1 VNAIVSC
8 QYPPMSDGGA
18 GAGAADLM
26 GKLEAAG
33 GDTSAVVALL
43 WTWLEAHLLDF
54 GSLLEKPPTLLAEA
68 LLLPPFAG
76 VTAADLE
83 AIAEAPLRA
92 AAILLARIG
101 LAYTGPPVATFD
113 PAKGFDG
120 EDVYVCW
127 RRSEL
132 VGRLGRYEGPPSAQ
146 EHPSVST
153 LCPSLVVCPAEVEGI
168 ALGFPRVEGRE
179 WDVVCQRL
187 EQGLSEGE
195 RSTVCFHLDSL
206 GEQGFSRW
214 SADPALKIGALREEE
229 VEPAEAEAARAA
241 TVAAVASAAG
251 AANVLVM
258 PELAATE
265 PVLGAIGTELAAL
278 GPEAPALTVIGRYHR
293 PAASEGEEADPE
305 LAKYVNEAVV
315 LGPRG
320 TELWSHRKLSSAG
333 GEVDTA
339 DGPLHLLEDI
349 RLGRTLSVLGTPLG
363 NLSVV
368 TCLDTFAAH
377 SRRRIAEGPANVL
390 LVPSLSEKVNR
401 HHDSL
406 QQLVQ
411 GIWGVAFVCNR
422 SPRPGAKGSNWD
434 EDDNRSFCVLQRHKQ
449 RQLIRVEGREA
460 YMFDVGAEEKR

>member
-1 VNAIVSC
+1 
-8 QYPPMSDGGA
+8 MSDGDA
-18 GAGAADLM
+18 GAGAADLT
-26 GKLEAAG
+26 GKLEAVGA
-33 GDTSAVVALL
+33 DTSAVVALL
-43 WTWLEAHLLDF
+43 WTWLEAHLQDF
-54 GSLLEKPPTLLAEA
+54 GSLLEKPATLLAEA
-68 LLLPPFAG
+68 LHLPDFEG

-83 AIAEAPLRA
+83 VIAEAPVRGSAL
-92 AAILLARIG
+92 LLARIG
-101 LAYTGPPVATFD
+101 LCYAGPPVAIFD

-132 VGRLGRYEGPPSAQ
+132 VRRLGRYERPPSAQ

-153 LCPSLVVCPAEVEGI
+153 LCPSLVVCPAVVEGI
-168 ALGFPRVEGRE
+168 ALSFPRVEGPE
-179 WDVVCQRL
+179 WDAVCRRL
-187 EQGLSEGE
+187 EHGLSEGE

-206 GEQGFSRW
+206 GEEGFSRW
-214 SADPALKIGALREEE
+214 SADGELKIGALREED

-258 PELAATE
+258 PELAATDA
-265 PVLGAIGTELAAL
+265 VLGAIGAELASL

-293 PAASEGEEADPE
+293 PAVAGGEAADPE
-305 LAKYVNEAVV
+305 LANYVNEAVV

-320 TELWSHRKLSSAG
+320 TVLWSHRKLTSAG
-333 GEVDTA
+333 GEVETA
-339 DGPLHLLEDI
+339 DGTLHLLEDI
-349 RLGRTLSVLGTPLG
+349 RLGRTLAVLATPLG
-363 NLSVV
+363 NLSVA

-377 SRRRIAEGPANVL
+377 SRRRIAEGPVNVL

-411 GIWGVAFVCNR
+411 VIWGVAFVCNR
-422 SPRPGAKGSNWD
+422 SPRPGANGSNWD
-434 EDDNRSFCVLQRHKQ
+434 EDDNRSFCVLQRHRQ
-449 RQLIRVEGREA
+449 RELTRVEGREA
-460 YMFDVGAEEKR
+460 YMFDIGAEEER